1 MSVCARVWEG
11 RVGGGGMRVTRT
23 VELHGEPGGGGGGG
37 GQAMRTRTQE
47 GRHAHWSNYADVNGA
62 GVPSR
67 TDTWWPAQSAGR
79 KNVGGR
85 HCKPRRGPS
94 EQM

>member
-1 MSVCARVWEG
+1 MCSERLPLSAQQYSPTRYMSVCARVWEG

-47 GRHAHWSNYADVNGA
+47 GRHAH
-62 GVPSR
+62 
-67 TDTWWPAQSAGR
+67 
-79 KNVGGR
+79 
-85 HCKPRRGPS
+85 
-94 EQM
+94 